1 MTIVESADSVG
12 AAEAAEAGGVG
23 QRGSRVRGRTTGAV
37 GRAARS
43 TLQLIITIAIVLVAW
58 VVFLRAYGLSPLV
71 GKSPAAVWAY
81 LFSGPES
88 ATHRSAITGALGVTL
103 TDAAIGFVIGLA
115 AGVLVATVFT
125 LSRALEQT
133 FLPVALMIRSVPFVA
148 MTPVIVLVFGRGS
161 AAVAVISGLVVFFPT
176 LINMAF
182 GLRSASALTVD
193 LVRAYGGG
201 SLTRLRKVA
210 LPSAMPSLFASAK
223 IAVPGALIGALL
235 AEWLA
240 TGRGLGSRMLNDGT
254 TFQYADLWASVAV
267 LTVVS
272 TLLYFVVGVVES
284 IVLERFGSSNARRA
298 ER

>member
-1 MTIVESADSVG
+1 MTIVESADSVDAG
-12 AAEAAEAGGVG
+12 EAVEFGGVG
-23 QRGSRVRGRTTGAV
+23 RRARRGRGGMTGAL

-43 TLQLIITIAIVLVAW
+43 TLQLITTIAIVLVAW

-71 GKSPAAVWAY
+71 GKNPAAVWAY
-81 LFSGPES
+81 LFSGPGS
-88 ATHRSAITGALGVTL
+88 ATHRSAITGALSVTL

-115 AGVLVATVFT
+115 VGVLVATAFT
-125 LSRALEQT
+125 LSRVLEQT

-182 GLRSASALTVD
+182 GLRSASALAVD

-201 SLTRLRKVA
+201 SLAQLRKVA

-254 TFQYADLWASVAV
+254 TFQYADLWASVTV

-284 IVLERFGSSNARRA
+284 IVLERFGSSNVRR
-298 ER
+298 R

>member
-1 MTIVESADSVG
+1 M
-12 AAEAAEAGGVG
+12 
-23 QRGSRVRGRTTGAV
+23 TGAF

-43 TLQLIITIAIVLVAW
+43 TLQLITTIAIVLVAW
-58 VVFLRAYGLSPLV
+58 VVFLRAFGLSPLV

-81 LFSGPES
+81 LFSGPDS
-88 ATHRSAITGALGVTL
+88 VTHRSAITGALGVTL

-115 AGVLVATVFT
+115 VGVLVATAFT
-125 LSRALEQT
+125 LSRVLEQT
-133 FLPVALMIRSVPFVA
+133 FLPVALMIRSVPFGA

-201 SLTRLRKVA
+201 PLSRLRKVG

-272 TLLYFVVGVVES
+272 SLLYFVVGVVES
-284 IVLERFGSSNARRA
+284 IVLERFGSSNARR
-298 ER
+298 R